1 MRFHINK
8 QSEIT
13 AHEQLREQII
23 FLISTGQLAI
33 GKEMPSVRVLS
44 RQLGISLNTV
54 SKVYSELVR
63 GCWLIE
69 RPGAHHIVV
78 ERKEAK
84 TASPPVA
91 DLDDLINRTVSL
103 AHAHGYSLQQL
114 AARIRE
120 CLLDQLPDHVLIV
133 EPEPGMGEILR
144 AEIRERIGYAPPSC
158 GLRLL
163 QQNPALG
170 IGAVLITPTYL
181 VDRLGFVAPHRRRI
195 LSVSYTPL
203 DEVMATISKL
213 GRPSMIGILSVSE
226 AGLKTLSCMT
236 APGIGKQ
243 HSLHL
248 FLMERLDSEQVDK
261 VRFRRYRIEE
271 YHPTNI
277 LKPAADGKTS
287 PSVVPK
293 LILEEPNG
301 DNAVSAADLRC
312 MDILFCDSVVY
323 SFTDH
328 PKRIK
333 YQLLSSNSL
342 DKIAAEAANLAGERV
357 QTPPSAS

>member
-23 FLISTGQLAI
+23 FLISTGQLPI
-33 GKEMPSVRVLS
+33 GEEMPSVRALS

-63 GCWLIE
+63 GCWLIG

-78 ERKEAK
+78 ESKEANR
-84 TASPPVA
+84 ASPPVA
-91 DLDDLINRTVSL
+91 DLDDLINRTLSL

-120 CLLDQLPDHVLIV
+120 RLLDQPPDHFLIV
-133 EPEPGMGEILR
+133 EPEPKMGEILR

-158 GLRLL
+158 GIRLL

-213 GRPSMIGILSVSE
+213 ARPSMIGILSVSG

-236 APGIGKQ
+236 APAIGKQ

-248 FLMERLDSEQVDK
+248 FLMERLDSEQSDQ
-261 VRFRRYRIEE
+261 VRFRRYEIEE
-271 YHPTNI
+271 YHPENI
-277 LKPAADGKTS
+277 LKPASDGKTS
-287 PSVVPK
+287 ASVVPK

-301 DNAVSAADLRC
+301 DNAVLAADLRC
-312 MDILFCDSVVY
+312 MDILFCDSVAY

-328 PKRIK
+328 PGRIK
-333 YQLLSSNSL
+333 YQLLSRYSL
-342 DKIAAEAANLAGERV
+342 DRIAAEAANLAGEGV